1 MQTLSIFFFIYLAMI
16 ATSFWEA
23 YAEGRNAWD
32 KGKIGWK
39 VKIGKNLE
47 LTAYHFWVFWVM
59 FPSLILLPL
68 FMYGFNIKI
77 FGILM
82 SAYFSGLIIEDFF
95 WYVVN
100 PQVRLK
106 EFWTEFSDYYPWF
119 KIKGKKIIPVGYIL
133 GIIVSV
139 GSWYFLWR

>member
-1 MQTLSIFFFIYLAMI
+1 MQTLLIFFFIYLAMI

-39 VKIGKNLE
+39 IKIGEKLK

-59 FPSLILLPL
+59 FPSLIFLPL
-68 FMYGFNIKI
+68 FIYGFDTKI
-77 FGILM
+77 FGVLL
-82 SAYFSGLIIEDFF
+82 SAYSSGLIIEDFF

-100 PQVRLK
+100 PQVKLK
-106 EFWTEFSDYYPWF
+106 EFWTEFSDYYPWLR
-119 KIKGKKIIPVGYIL
+119 IKGKKIIPIGYVL
-133 GIIVSV
+133 GIIVSA
-139 GSWYFLWR
+139 STWYFLWR